1 MNSDSESL
9 QYQLLNM
16 LLADVADNSENIGL
30 ESKEIKRVD
39 NNHLETAA
47 KQMVGD
53 FESVQTPETFQLG
66 DIPTV
71 QERFQAVLKRRLQIQ
86 VENHPPLFPWESQLQ
101 EYPDCVDNPSL
112 NIVPA
117 WGWTAQQY
125 KLNLPTSIPEKV
137 FQELLAKCQGLLAS
151 SLPLGAKLVQ
161 AVESLFPDN
170 SQDLNNL
177 AGLVLRSTSSRSP
190 ESLTMIANGESDYS
204 QLQPRQQ
211 MALSLLAAKQ
221 LLENLKLNVSATNP
235 VVQRQWLTSV
245 GELSVQVE
253 LQFQGQQTKLV
264 VQTELPAKG
273 LVKLQGPDAHAMAQS
288 DNPGLLS
295 MELSCTQNKQDYTL
309 AIEIEGIEQQ
319 ALLFVITPTI

>member
-9 QYQLLNM
+9 QYQLLNIF
-16 LLADVADNSENIGL
+16 LADSADNCRGMGSQ
-30 ESKEIKRVD
+30 SKEVNRVD
-39 NNHLETAA
+39 DFLKTAA
-47 KQMVGD
+47 KPMVGD

-86 VENHPPLFPWESQLQ
+86 VENQPPLFPWESQLQ
-101 EYPDCVDNPSL
+101 EYPDCVDKPSL
-112 NIVPA
+112 SFVPA
-117 WGWTAQQY
+117 WGWSAQQY
-125 KLNLPTSIPEKV
+125 KLNLPTSMPEKV
-137 FQELLAKCQGLLAS
+137 FQELLAKCQELVAS
-151 SLPLGAKLVQ
+151 SVPLGAKLVQ
-161 AVESLFPDN
+161 AVEGLFPDN

-190 ESLTMIANGESDYS
+190 ESLTMMANGESDYS

-221 LLENLKLNVSATNP
+221 LLEDLNLHVCASNP

-245 GELSVQVE
+245 GELSIQVE
-253 LQFQGQQTKLV
+253 LEFHDQQAKLV
-264 VQTELPAKG
+264 VQTELPTKG
-273 LVKLQGPDAHAMAQS
+273 IVKLQGHDAHAMAQS
-288 DNPGLLS
+288 AHPGLLS
-295 MELSCTQNKQDYTL
+295 MELSCTQSQQNYTL
-309 AIEIEGIEQQ
+309 AIELEGIGQQ

>member
-9 QYQLLNM
+9 QYQLLNIF
-16 LLADVADNSENIGL
+16 LADNANNCRGMGL
-30 ESKEIKRVD
+30 ESKEVNRVD
-39 NNHLETAA
+39 DFLKTAA
-47 KQMVGD
+47 KPMVGD

-86 VENHPPLFPWESQLQ
+86 VENQPPLFPWESQLQ
-101 EYPDCVDNPSL
+101 EYPDCVDKPSL
-112 NIVPA
+112 NFVPA
-117 WGWTAQQY
+117 WGWSAQQY
-125 KLNLPTSIPEKV
+125 KLNLPTSMPEKI
-137 FQELLAKCQGLLAS
+137 FQELLARCQGLVAS
-151 SLPLGAKLVQ
+151 SVPLGAKLVQ

-190 ESLTMIANGESDYS
+190 ESLTMMSNGESDYS

-221 LLENLKLNVSATNP
+221 LLEDLNLHVCASNP

-245 GELSVQVE
+245 GELSIQVE
-253 LQFQGQQTKLV
+253 LQFHDQQTKLV
-264 VQTELPAKG
+264 VQTDLPTKG
-273 LVKLQGPDAHAMAQS
+273 IVKLQGHDAHAMAQS
-288 DNPGLLS
+288 AHPGLLS
-295 MELSCTQNKQDYTL
+295 MELSCTQSQQNYTL
-309 AIEIEGIEQQ
+309 AIELEGVEQQ